1 MQTKGSEQGRESNVI
16 VLGVPIK
23 QSVSQEDLMEERIL
37 THDADAAIR
46 ARDQKREWIRQCLAT
61 GGTIEPG
68 PLKAELRERLN
79 RRQSVRRQRDEK
91 SYTVLSV
98 YV

>member
-1 MQTKGSEQGRESNVI
+1 METKESERGSNSNVI
-16 VLGVPIK
+16 VLGLGANRSI
-23 QSVSQEDLMEERIL
+23 SQEDLMEERIL

-61 GGTIEPG
+61 GGKVEPG

-79 RRQSVRRQRDEK
+79 RRESVRRQRDEK